1 MLLLLGRKTCIDM
14 YAVATCH
21 IVPENIMW
29 VPEITVHPDEYPEVV
44 ELIKKKNPEII
55 SSQNV
60 GFINYL
66 LDTDLEFDVITAFGP
81 QKARILSKEKAIEV
95 HREMDLSLV

>member
-1 MLLLLGRKTCIDM
+1 MKLLLGRRNCIEE
-14 YAVATCH
+14 YATATCQ
-21 IVPENIMW
+21 VEPENIMW

-44 ELIKKKNPEII
+44 ERIKEKMPEII

-60 GFINYL
+60 GFIDYL

-81 QKARILSKEKAIEV
+81 EVARILSKEKAKEV
-95 HREMDLSLV
+95 YREMDLSLV